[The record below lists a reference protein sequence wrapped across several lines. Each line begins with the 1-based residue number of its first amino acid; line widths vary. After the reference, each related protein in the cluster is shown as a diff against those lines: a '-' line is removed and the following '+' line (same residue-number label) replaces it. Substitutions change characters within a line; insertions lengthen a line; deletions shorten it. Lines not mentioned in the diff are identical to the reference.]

1 MKKLLL
7 ILVLL
12 LSLNIAAQHKNRERI
27 KALKVSFITERL
39 DLSSKEAQEF
49 WPVYNEYEKQT
60 SAIRQ
65 EEVRAL
71 RKEIKENINT
81 MTDEKATT
89 LLAKLNDAETRML
102 NLRID
107 FSKRLSSIIPAK
119 KIILLKVAEDDF
131 KRKMLEEYKRQR
143 K

>member
-49 WPVYNEYEKQT
+49 WPVYNDYEKQT
-60 SAIRQ
+60 SAIRH

-71 RKEIKENINT
+71 RKEIKENIDT